1 MIGRSLNADLRKMK
15 GTSVILAH
23 LLIPIITSVIFLI
36 YYFFSPWNENMKV
49 IAFYQAIGA
58 GLPVLIGIFTASVME
73 QEQNAGNFQNLLSL
87 PDKLTA
93 FLSKLLMLLVLCL
106 CSILL
111 TAIIF
116 GIGFGRI
123 ASSDIDI
130 MKGCIFAA
138 LLLWGSGVPLY
149 LWQLILAFQFGKGVS
164 IGAGIMSG
172 LISVLM
178 LTGLGDYVW
187 KYVFVCWTGR
197 VPYTYLQS
205 VLGETSVG
213 EWLSFIPCCLIFT
226 GISMVYYFWWVN
238 HWEGNRIS
246 E

>member
-73 QEQNAGNFQNLLSL
+73 QEQNAGDFQNLLSL
-87 PDKLTA
+87 PDKPAA

-123 ASSDIDI
+123 ASSDIEI

-138 LLLWGSGVPLY
+138 LLLWGSSVPLY
-149 LWQLILAFQFGKGVS
+149 LWQLILAFNQNLVCTCFCNPYANDVPIASCFTKWTCRRSRESSFGYGSHCSGNVS
-164 IGAGIMSG
+164 LNHLVCFCNG
-172 LISVLM
+172 SV
-178 LTGLGDYVW
+178 
-187 KYVFVCWTGR
+187 F
-197 VPYTYLQS
+197 
-205 VLGETSVG
+205 E
-213 EWLSFIPCCLIFT
+213 
-226 GISMVYYFWWVN
+226 MV
-238 HWEGNRIS
+238 
-246 E
+246 